1 MPTGKKVEGP
11 PVLPH
16 LQNPDDR
23 PLYLVIE
30 SISELNVQAAKK
42 EITRIIKEELLKL
55 VSARA
60 QLRSLIEKDW
70 SLPRIL
76 DSLISVHN
84 FMTLLFSIGD
94 ISEGAMNR
102 GQPLSVMK

>member
-55 VSARA
+55 VSALRA
-60 QLRSLIEKDW
+60 AEKLDIKRMVGHCSELLI
-70 SLPRIL
+70 L
-76 DSLISVHN
+76 
-84 FMTLLFSIGD
+84 
-94 ISEGAMNR
+94 
-102 GQPLSVMK
+102 